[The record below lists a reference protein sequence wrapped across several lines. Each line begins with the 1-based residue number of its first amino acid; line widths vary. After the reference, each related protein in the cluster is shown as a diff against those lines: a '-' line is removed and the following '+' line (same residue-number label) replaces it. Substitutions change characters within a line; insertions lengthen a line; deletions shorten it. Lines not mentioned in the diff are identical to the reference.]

1 MIEWL
6 ELTEVIILLALVI
19 LFLCGIGNRKDQV
32 SIYTGERDHS
42 KKEKKDESNSTGILW
57 QW

>member
-1 MIEWL
+1 MAR
-6 ELTEVIILLALVI
+6 VDRSNYFVSSGHS
-19 LFLCGIGNRKDQV
+19 FLCGIGNQKDQV